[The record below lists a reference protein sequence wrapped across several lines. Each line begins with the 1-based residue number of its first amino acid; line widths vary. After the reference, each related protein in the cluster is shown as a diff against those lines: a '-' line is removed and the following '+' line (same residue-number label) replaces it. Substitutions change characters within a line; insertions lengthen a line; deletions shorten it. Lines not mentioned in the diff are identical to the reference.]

1 MNTRI
6 GTANDRPS
14 VLACETLT
22 GQTLADI
29 LSRVPLEGYLIFR
42 EDREGQL
49 DYLLAQA
56 SARGFRVSALR
67 DRSAVRWA
75 VISEPDGWSFAV
87 GKQHLRELAAEFEE
101 ARP

>member
-6 GTANDRPS
+6 GTVNDQPS
-14 VLACETLT
+14 VLAGETLT

-42 EDREGQL
+42 EDGEGQL

-56 SARGFRVSALR
+56 SARRFRVSALR
-67 DRSAVRWA
+67 DRSGVRWA

-87 GKQHLRELAAEFEE
+87 GKQHLRELVAEFEE